1 VAGSSVV
8 RSGLVALVAVVLGT
22 PGLARADRYTGE
34 PLAMGG
40 GGGSSLDKLERSF
53 SEQIAD
59 RLTWLG
65 QEMNSHLGALS
76 MDHMQV
82 RFDGRGRRARIGL
95 GKGDGQLLSMRI
107 AGDVKFERGLARVAT
122 KINLT
127 LNGTRLQLQLPD
139 FEVVPRNLAG
149 ENYLEIRIPLIE
161 GTFEP
166 ERWLGI
172 E

>member
-1 VAGSSVV
+1 M
-8 RSGLVALVAVVLGT
+8 RSGLALVIALALGA
-22 PGLARADRYTGE
+22 PGAARADRFDE
-34 PLAMGG
+34 PLAINA
-40 GGGSSLDKLERSF
+40 GSGTLDKLERSF

-76 MDHMQV
+76 MEHMNI
-82 RFDGRGRRARIGL
+82 RFDGRERRAKIGL
-95 GKGDGQLLSMRI
+95 GKGDGELLSMRI

-127 LNGTRLQLQLPD
+127 LNGTKLQLQLPD

-166 ERWLGI
+166 ERWLGLMK
-172 E
+172 

>member
-1 VAGSSVV
+1 VI
-8 RSGLVALVAVVLGT
+8 ALALGA
-22 PGLARADRYTGE
+22 PGPARADRSDGA
-34 PLAMGG
+34 LAIH
-40 GGGSSLDKLERSF
+40 GGSGQLDRLERSF

-76 MDHMQV
+76 MDHMNI
-82 RFDGRGRRARIGL
+82 RFDGRARRAKIGL
-95 GKGDGQLLSMRI
+95 GKGDGELLSMRI

-122 KINLT
+122 KIDLT

-139 FEVVPRNLAG
+139 FEVVPRSLAG
-149 ENYLEIRIPLIE
+149 ESYLEIRIPLIE

-166 ERWLGI
+166 ERWLGLK
-172 E
+172 